1 MKDYV
6 TDNLYV
12 LDENDDQ
19 NSIRILEYIGNII
32 PHVNSMTHR
41 YIRPYRLTK
50 KQLQEE
56 PIKQTLQARGVTS
69 LPSLV
74 VFKPY
79 QEVLTGVVEIEAFYN
94 MLLNKLHIQ
103 QQQQQHSAS
112 SAYDEYGSEMSAMD
126 DTDGLVNQFYQ
137 GEITGKEQEKSENN
151 DMSTQIRDRFRN
163 VMTSRSGN
171 KPGQPGRS
179 PGGGMGSEED
189 GDNIDFNAAMQS
201 RRKGGGIPNEGEG
214 SVASIGNKQLAPSKT
229 DGNGK
234 DDPMDSVR
242 KVCNSAGADKDIE
255 LAFYQN
261 LLEDSSSL

>member
-1 MKDYV
+1 MTNYV

-12 LDENDDQ
+12 LDENGDE

-32 PHVNSMTHR
+32 PHVNSMAHR

-50 KQLQEE
+50 AQLQEE
-56 PIKQTLQARGVTS
+56 PIKKVLQERGVTS

-79 QEVLTGVVEIEAFYN
+79 QEVLTGVAEIEAFYN
-94 MLLNKLHIQ
+94 LLLNKLHEQ
-103 QQQQQHSAS
+103 RQSPPQTNH
-112 SAYDEYGSEMSAMD
+112 DDYGSEMAPMD

-137 GEITGKEQEKSENN
+137 NEITGKDQERSENN

-163 VMTSRSGN
+163 VMTSRSSN

-179 PGGGMGSEED
+179 PGGGIGSEED
-189 GDNIDFNAAMQS
+189 GDNVDFGAAMQS
-201 RRKGGGIPNEGEG
+201 RRRGGGTPNEGQG
-214 SVASIGNKQLAPSKT
+214 SVAGIGNKQLAPSKT
-229 DGNGK
+229 DGSGK

-242 KVCNSAGADKDIE
+242 KVCTGADKDIE

-261 LLEDSSSL
+261 LLEDSSTL